1 MRRCARNRSRRA
13 RTDMREVTPRNPIR
27 CPSGSALVEF
37 AITGVFFFM
46 ITFSIMEGSRAVYY
60 YNVLASL
67 AREGTRFAV
76 VRGSTSGR
84 ATTEAA
90 VRAYIQGKSMG
101 LNPTV
106 TVTWNP
112 VTMAPNSTV
121 TVAVHHT
128 FTTIV
133 PIVKLPT
140 IPMTATAVG
149 RVLQ

>member
-1 MRRCARNRSRRA
+1 MPDVTNRKTLRCQ
-13 RTDMREVTPRNPIR
+13 
-27 CPSGSALVEF
+27 SGSAIVEF
-37 AITGVFFFM
+37 AITGLFFFM

-60 YNVLASL
+60 YNVLGSL

-84 ATTEAA
+84 TTSEAD
-90 VRAYIQGKSMG
+90 VRTYIQGKSMG

-112 VTMAPNSTV
+112 VTKAPNSEV
-121 TVAVHHT
+121 TVLVQHT

-140 IPMTATAVG
+140 I
-149 RVLQ
+149 

>member
-1 MRRCARNRSRRA
+1 MR
-13 RTDMREVTPRNPIR
+13 DVTPRNPR
-27 CPSGSALVEF
+27 RQEAGSALVEF
-37 AITGVFFFM
+37 AITGLFFFM
-46 ITFSIMEGSRAVYY
+46 ITFSIMEGSRAIYY
-60 YNVLASL
+60 YNVLGSL
-67 AREGTRFAV
+67 AREGTRFAA

-90 VRAYIQGKSMG
+90 VRAHLQAKSMG

-121 TVAVHHT
+121 TVLVQHT

-133 PIVKLPT
+133 PIVSLPT
-140 IPMTATAVG
+140 MNMSATAVG

>member
-1 MRRCARNRSRRA
+1 
-13 RTDMREVTPRNPIR
+13 MREVTPRKPLR
-27 CPSGSALVEF
+27 CESGSALVEF
-37 AITGVFFFM
+37 AITGLFFFM
-46 ITFSIMEGSRAVYY
+46 VTFSIMEGSRAVYY

-84 ATTEAA
+84 PTTEAL
-90 VRAYIQGKSMG
+90 VRAHVQGKSMG

-112 VTMAPNSTV
+112 VSMAPNSTV
-121 TVAVHHT
+121 TVQVQHT

-133 PIVKLPT
+133 PIVSLGT
-140 IPMTATAVG
+140 INMSATAVG